1 MVMERVTSQWL
12 SNEMHEECGGRMGY
26 LFMRDLQQLMNEC
39 VVHVDAS
46 YVLRGILAEGLKEW
60 SE

>member
-1 MVMERVTSQWL
+1 MEPVTSQWL
-12 SNEMHEECGGRMGY
+12 SNEMHEERGGCVGY
-26 LFMRDLQQLMNEC
+26 LFMRDLHCLMNEC

-46 YVLRGILAEGLKEW
+46 YALRGILVEEVREW